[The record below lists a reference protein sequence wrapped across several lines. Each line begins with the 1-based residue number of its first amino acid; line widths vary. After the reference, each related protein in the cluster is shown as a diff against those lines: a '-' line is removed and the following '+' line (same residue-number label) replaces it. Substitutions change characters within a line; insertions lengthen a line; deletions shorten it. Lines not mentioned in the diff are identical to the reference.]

1 MVEFFKILAQRAG
14 DKMMQNP
21 TMQLGRDVM
30 SGNAMQ
36 GMQNFA
42 QQQYGPAMQM
52 GQSFLNPDMT
62 MQDRANAVGNVMF
75 GDEERRR
82 RARPVGQPELQPMD
96 MEQPSQPMA
105 SGLPQ
110 TRRMQISQGLPQGIL
125 PYMMG

>member
-30 SGNAMQ
+30 SGNA
-36 GMQNFA
+36 GEGFRNFA

-62 MQDRANAVGNVMF
+62 MQDRAEATANVMF
-75 GDEERRR
+75 GDEEQRRR
-82 RARPVGQPELQPMD
+82 RARPVGAPQLQPMD
-96 MEQPSQPMA
+96 MGQPNVIRPSTA
-105 SGLPQ
+105 
-110 TRRMQISQGLPQGIL
+110 RMQMSQGLPQGIL